1 MAISLGM
8 RVSGLLVVGAV
19 AVAVAAFGGDGSGTP
34 DGGGGGATI
43 VTVGPSSSARS
54 FVAPKPSGPRE
65 SPAGEASRT
74 VLPNSPSHSGETTP
88 APLGT
93 SSPTPSSSPRYRLLA
108 SPVWLPPGPLSPDTG
123 SDAHS
128 APDPSSVYDRLRDP
142 HHCRADLGMI
152 PTSSSDPEWR
162 VLRGLADA
170 CLAVQGEGGSWS
182 AAAQEYAG
190 AAGKAGTC
198 KGRAAYAVLG
208 ALLDFHRRYPG
219 AGARLTAASDAP
231 PACDYRIAGVDP
243 GGGDARVRP
252 GDTVAI
258 ELRDTYFDQAGLLR
272 SGVVLIGGHRLAG
285 PPVARSRSGD
295 RLVLSAVVPSLDRYP
310 QRVDVAVRYG
320 GTEVRLKDALTVA
333 APAVVPSPGGSS
345 GTPQGVLTLGPLTAD
360 LSGP

>member
-34 DGGGGGATI
+34 DRGGGGTTI
-43 VTVGPSSSARS
+43 VTVGPSSSARP
-54 FVAPKPSGPRE
+54 FVAPQPSGPRE
-65 SPAGEASRT
+65 SPAGEANRT
-74 VLPNSPSHSGETTP
+74 VVPGSPSHSRTATA
-88 APLGT
+88 APRVT
-93 SSPTPSSSPRYRLLA
+93 SSPTPSSSSGNRLLK
-108 SPVWLPPGPLSPDTG
+108 SPVWLPPGPVSPDA
-123 SDAHS
+123 DS

-142 HHCRADLGMI
+142 RHCRAALGMI
-152 PTSSSDPEWR
+152 PGSSSDPEWP
-162 VLRGLADA
+162 VLRALADA

-182 AAAQEYAG
+182 AAAQGYAG

-219 AGARLTAASDAP
+219 ANAQLTTDSGAR
-231 PACDYRIAGVDP
+231 PACDYRIAGVET
-243 GGGDARVRP
+243 GGGTQVRP

-258 ELRDTYFDQAGLLR
+258 ELRGTYFDQAELLR
-272 SGVVLIGGHRLAG
+272 SGSVFIGGHRLAG
-285 PPVARSRSGD
+285 APVVRSRSGD

-310 QRVDVAVRYG
+310 QRVDVAVRYA
-320 GTEVRLKDALTVA
+320 GTEARLRDALTVA
-333 APAVVPSPGGSS
+333 APAAVPSPDGSS

-360 LSGP
+360 LTGP

>member
-34 DGGGGGATI
+34 DRGGGGTTI
-43 VTVGPSSSARS
+43 VTVGPSSSARP
-54 FVAPKPSGPRE
+54 FVAPQPSGPRE
-65 SPAGEASRT
+65 SPAGEANRT
-74 VLPNSPSHSGETTP
+74 VVPGSPSHSRTATA
-88 APLGT
+88 APRGT
-93 SSPTPSSSPRYRLLA
+93 SSPTPSSSSGNRLLK
-108 SPVWLPPGPLSPDTG
+108 SPVWLPPGPVSPDA
-123 SDAHS
+123 DS

-142 HHCRADLGMI
+142 RHCRAALGVI
-152 PTSSSDPEWR
+152 PGSSSDPEWR
-162 VLRGLADA
+162 VLRALADA

-182 AAAQEYAG
+182 AAAQGYAG

-219 AGARLTAASDAP
+219 ANAQLTTDSGAR
-231 PACDYRIAGVDP
+231 PACDYRIAGVET
-243 GGGDARVRP
+243 GGGTQVRP

-258 ELRDTYFDQAGLLR
+258 ELRGTYFDQAELLR
-272 SGVVLIGGHRLAG
+272 SGSVFIGGHRLAG
-285 PPVARSRSGD
+285 APVVRSRSGD

-320 GTEVRLKDALTVA
+320 GTEARLRDALTVA
-333 APAVVPSPGGSS
+333 SPAAVPSPDGSS

-360 LSGP
+360 LTGP